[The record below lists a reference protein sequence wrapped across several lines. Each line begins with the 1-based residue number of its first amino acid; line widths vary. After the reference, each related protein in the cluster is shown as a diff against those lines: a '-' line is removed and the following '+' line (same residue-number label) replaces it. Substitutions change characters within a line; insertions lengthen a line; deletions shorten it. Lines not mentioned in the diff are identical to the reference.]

1 MSVKNLQPRVDAD
14 SHVFNE
20 KTVFQYTS
28 HLRYDKY
35 NLQRN
40 PFSGSVP
47 RDKINFIVE
56 RGNEVK
62 DVSWTISSAL
72 EGVSTHSIIVGGY
85 GNGKT
90 HLLRYVER
98 ILSNNQDNEEILAVY
113 VNTPGESFKSLYCSI
128 IHGLGQ
134 AFMKR
139 MAWNYLGYLCRKGLE
154 EGNPTYL
161 EQADREKIF
170 EALNNDPYSIKK
182 LVEEGKILLPQLIDE
197 AKKFVSSRVLLVDF
211 TTAFLHLIL
220 KEYWFLAWKWL
231 CGEDI
236 PYTQRRELELSMS
249 ITSDERALRSFLSL
263 KRLLHDLGYSVIVL
277 LIDEF
282 EVIEALPTRAKQKIL
297 NEIRHLID
305 LTPSGFCILL
315 SCAPEIWRSILS
327 DYHAF
332 TERFTHVIFL
342 KPLDKEDL
350 QKLMI
355 AYLSKERISNTPNED
370 PFHPFTEDTLDFLLR
385 NGMGNIRQTLK
396 LCQLAVDL
404 GLRQG
409 KKRLDARSIK
419 SLLSQLPS
427 LNLSSETNSGED
439 FDEA

>member
-1 MSVKNLQPRVDAD
+1 MPLKNPRRRVEVD
-14 SHVFNE
+14 HFVFKE
-20 KTVFQYTS
+20 KTAGLYTS
-28 HLRYDKY
+28 HMRYDQY
-35 NLQRN
+35 NLKRN

-47 RDKINFIVE
+47 RDKIDFIVE

-90 HLLRYVER
+90 HLLRYVKKV
-98 ILSNNQDNEEILAVY
+98 LGNNNGKILAIY
-113 VNTPGESFKSLYCSI
+113 INTPGESFKSLYCSI
-128 IHGLGQ
+128 IYALGQ
-134 AFMKR
+134 AFMKKV
-139 MAWNYLGYLCRKGLE
+139 AWSYLGHFCSRE
-154 EGNPTYL
+154 REGNPNYL
-161 EQADREKIF
+161 KRDDREKIS
-170 EALNNDPYSIKK
+170 EVLNNDPYNIKK

-197 AKKFVSSRVLLVDF
+197 AKEFISSRVSLVDF

-231 CGEDI
+231 CGEEI

-263 KRLLHDLGYSVIVL
+263 KRLLHDIGYSLIVL

-282 EVIEALPTRAKQKIL
+282 EVIEALSTQAKQKVL

-305 LTPSGFCILL
+305 LTPSGLCILL

-332 TERFTHVIFL
+332 TERFTHAIFL
-342 KPLDKEDL
+342 KPLDKADL
-350 QKLMI
+350 RKLMV
-355 AYLSKERISNTPNED
+355 AYLSKERISDPSNED
-370 PFHPFTEDTLDFLLR
+370 PLHPFVEDTLDFLIS

-396 LCQLAVDL
+396 LCQLAVNL
-404 GLRQG
+404 GLRHG
-409 KKRLDARSIK
+409 KERLDAVGIK

-427 LNLSSETNSGED
+427 LNLSLNANSGED
-439 FDEA
+439 SDES

>member
-1 MSVKNLQPRVDAD
+1 MQPQVDVD
-14 SHVFNE
+14 SSALIE
-20 KTVFQYTS
+20 KINFPYAS

-35 NLQRN
+35 NLKRN

-47 RDKINFIVE
+47 RDKIDFIVE
-56 RGNEVK
+56 RENEVR

-72 EGVSTHSIIVGGY
+72 EGISTHSIIVGGY

-90 HLLRYVER
+90 HLLRYLER
-98 ILSNNQDNEEILAVY
+98 ILSNNQDEEEILAIY

-139 MAWNYLGYLCRKGLE
+139 MAWSYLGHFCRRELE
-154 EGNPTYL
+154 EGSPTYF
-161 EQADREKIF
+161 EQDDREKIS
-170 EALNNDPYSIKK
+170 EALDNDPYNLKK

-197 AKKFVSSRVLLVDF
+197 AKKFISSRVLLVDF

-231 CGEDI
+231 CGEEI

-249 ITSDERALRSFLSL
+249 ITNDERALRSFLSL
-263 KRLLHDLGYSVIVL
+263 KKLLHDLNYSLIVL

-282 EVIEALPTRAKQKIL
+282 EVIEALSVRAKQKIL

-332 TERFTHVIFL
+332 TERFSHLIFL
-342 KPLDKEDL
+342 KPLNKADL
-350 QKLMI
+350 RKLMI
-355 AYLSKERISNTPNED
+355 TYLNKERTSDPPNED
-370 PFHPFTEDTLDFLLR
+370 SLHPFAEDTLDFLLR

-396 LCQLAVDL
+396 LCQIAVDL
-404 GLRQG
+404 GLRHG
-409 KKRLDARSIK
+409 KERLDANSIK
-419 SLLSQLPS
+419 SLLPQLPS
-427 LNLSSETNSGED
+427 LNLSSSQNSGEY
-439 FDEA
+439 FDET